1 MIRTYPAIVTA
12 VLIASAF
19 TAAAVAIQS
28 LQYAWWLSPDR
39 DGGSSPGLFVH
50 LLGGGSEFG
59 ADLLIV
65 AQLVTGVIAVGIAR
79 SARASIHRVVAVTVA
94 AVVIAM
100 SVALFVVTAVATGP
114 LGLNDFTVS
123 AAVFF
128 AYAKV
133 VAGWLTI
140 VAILPVLRLGWA
152 GTSGEGL
159 AQPAG

>member
-19 TAAAVAIQS
+19 MAAAVAIQS

-94 AVVIAM
+94 AVVIAT
-100 SVALFVVTAVATGP
+100 SVVLFVVTAIATGS
-114 LGLNDFTVS
+114 LGSHDFTVS